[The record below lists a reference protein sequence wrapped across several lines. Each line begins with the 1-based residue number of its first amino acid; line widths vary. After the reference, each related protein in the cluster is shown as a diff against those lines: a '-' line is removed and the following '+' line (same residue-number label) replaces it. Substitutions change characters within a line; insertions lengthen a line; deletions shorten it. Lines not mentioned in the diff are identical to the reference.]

1 MSIVQHVNV
10 DQRLSGERTAEVMGN
25 SSQRSSAFG
34 AVSYSPLMTREAFAQ
49 AVGLPV
55 GVLTAQAERGY
66 WPQITIGRRVFI
78 NVEAVR
84 IHAAERAEYFVLS
97 RA

>member
-1 MSIVQHVNV
+1 MEMILPHFQ
-10 DQRLSGERTAEVMGN
+10 EP
-25 SSQRSSAFG
+25 SQARPLQTDLALPI
-34 AVSYSPLMTREAFAQ
+34 PLMTREAFAL
-49 AVGLPV
+49 AIGLPL

-84 IHAAERAEYFVLS
+84 IRAAERAEHFVLS
-97 RA
+97 GA